1 MTPTIQSEIELLQ
14 NTKSELKYAIMEKG
28 VFVNPTDTFSLYPTR
43 IGQISMTPGTNGN
56 LMASIID
63 KSVTSITIPNG
74 TTRIRQELFIE
85 CADLAS
91 VNFPNTLT
99 EIANDAFHY
108 CTSLTSIT
116 IPSSVTFIGYGAFAS
131 CTGLASITVE
141 AVSPPTLQP
150 YSSST
155 TTFDN
160 TNDCPIY
167 VPTERV
173 NVYKQANGWSK
184 YASRIQAIPTYK
196 ARLTLTDNSVVTIDD
211 DGSGELTSEELYPY
225 QSTLRELEVFS
236 YVNTITDSACNRFT
250 ALTTVTLDNSVT
262 TLEGYAFNRCTSLT
276 SFTAPGLTSWGQQ
289 ALFQSAMTY
298 YEIPEGITTNVFATF
313 GQSPYLEEVVFPEG
327 FLEVGDSDFMNCNN
341 LITVTLPDSVTS
353 IGPSAFDNCTSLT
366 SINIPSGVTDILPY
380 TFRNCTSLTS
390 IDIPSSVTSIGD
402 SAFYGCTSLTS
413 IDIPSSV
420 TSIMNYAF
428 YGCTSLQSITC
439 LATTPPDL
447 IYNPLDYTNDCPI
460 YVPADSVEV
469 YKLAWSLYA
478 DRIQAIIV
486 PSKMIITY
494 DNSGIIETISIPED
508 HICEDEEM
516 SYPTTIKACD
526 YDELFASLYPY
537 PEGIRTITIGE
548 NVEIIELS
556 LWSCIGLESI
566 TIEATTPP
574 EFYDDIFDPAETND
588 CPIYVPTDSLQD
600 YLDDPNWGGYYSS
613 RLEAIPEPVVPK
625 FVRIAETTDATDGKY
640 LIVDMTSSMALNASL
655 ITSTTNALNG
665 INKYSSGNTISVTIE
680 PDGTITANAENLN
693 AAAYY
698 DATNQKLYWE
708 NGNNVKYYLSQYRT
722 TSTNFK
728 YTSPTTVPTTTIT
741 PYKGNAN
748 YITLKQSYCLGGDGN
763 NTVSWYDSNNATEIG
778 RVALFKYV
786 EE

>member
-28 VFVNPTDTFSLYPTR
+28 VFVNTTDTFSLYPTR
-43 IGQISMTPGTNGN
+43 IGQISLTPGTKDN

-141 AVSPPTLQP
+141 ALSPPTLQP
-150 YSSST
+150 DSSST

-173 NVYKQANGWSK
+173 DVYKQANGWTKYASRIQAMPSYKAHLVLTDNSSVFLDDDGTGMLTANELASYKTTLKNLNVIYDVVNTVDDETFKGFSNLEAVNLDYSVTTIGDYAFDNCPKLEVFEAPGLTDWGMCALRWSGLTYYEIPEGITKTDTTFGSCSQLEEVIFPEGFLELGRGTFVECTSLKNPVLPETLSIISAVSTFYGCTGLESITFLSQYPPTVIDGEYVNSMFDNTNDCPIYVPAASVDYYKQANGWSK
-184 YASRIQAIPTYK
+184 YASRIQAIP
-196 ARLTLTDNSVVTIDD
+196 
-211 DGSGELTSEELYPY
+211 
-225 QSTLRELEVFS
+225 
-236 YVNTITDSACNRFT
+236 
-250 ALTTVTLDNSVT
+250 
-262 TLEGYAFNRCTSLT
+262 
-276 SFTAPGLTSWGQQ
+276 
-289 ALFQSAMTY
+289 
-298 YEIPEGITTNVFATF
+298 
-313 GQSPYLEEVVFPEG
+313 
-327 FLEVGDSDFMNCNN
+327 
-341 LITVTLPDSVTS
+341 
-353 IGPSAFDNCTSLT
+353 
-366 SINIPSGVTDILPY
+366 
-380 TFRNCTSLTS
+380 
-390 IDIPSSVTSIGD
+390 
-402 SAFYGCTSLTS
+402 
-413 IDIPSSV
+413 
-420 TSIMNYAF
+420 
-428 YGCTSLQSITC
+428 
-439 LATTPPDL
+439 
-447 IYNPLDYTNDCPI
+447 
-460 YVPADSVEV
+460 
-469 YKLAWSLYA
+469 
-478 DRIQAIIV
+478 V

-494 DNSGIIETISIPED
+494 DNSGIIETISVPED
-508 HICEDEEM
+508 HICEYEEM
-516 SYPTTIKACD
+516 PYPTTIKDCD
-526 YDELFASLYPY
+526 YAELYTSQHY
-537 PEGIRTITIGE
+537 PEDIRTITIGE

-556 LWSCIGLESI
+556 LWGCTGLESI
-566 TIEATTPP
+566 TVEATTPP
-574 EFYDDIFDPAETND
+574 EIWGDVFDSTQTND
-588 CPIYVPTDSLQD
+588 CPIYVPADSLQD
-600 YLDDPNWGGYYSS
+600 YLDDPNWGMYYSS
-613 RLEAIPEPVVPK
+613 RLEAIPEPVVVPK

-640 LIVDMTSSMALNASL
+640 LIVDMDSNRALDASL
-655 ITSTTNALNG
+655 ITSTTGTGNG
-665 INKYSSGNTISVTIE
+665 INNFSSGNTISVTIE
-680 PDGTITANAENLN
+680 QDGTITANAENLN

-708 NGNNVKYYLSQYRT
+708 DGNNVKYYLSQRT
-722 TSTNFK
+722 TSSTNFK
-728 YTSPTTVPTTTIT
+728 YSSTTSIPTTTIT

-748 YITLKQSYCLGGDGN
+748 YITLKQSYYLGGDGS
-763 NTVSWYDSNNATEIG
+763 NTVSWYSSVNATQIG